1 MSKIELQNI
10 TKIYDKTIKALD
22 DISFTVNDGEFFVLL
37 GPTGAGKTTTLRA
50 IAGLEKIEKGKILF
64 DDEDVTHAQPA
75 ARDTAFVFQQYSLYP
90 HYKVYDNLAF
100 PLRSPLRKVSED
112 EIKEKITKIAE
123 MLKISG
129 KLNNK
134 ATELS
139 GGEMQRVAIG
149 RALVRDPSIYLM
161 DEPLSSLD
169 AKLRESLRVELK
181 NIQLNLGSTILYV
194 THDQA
199 EATTMADQIGVLE
212 NGKIAQIGTPE
223 EIYNQPKSI
232 YIANRLG
239 SPKINILKN
248 ESINTSAPSSSTQLG
263 IRPENIK
270 LGQGELL
277 GSIKTIEP
285 LGAET
290 VVEVEYNGVEILS
303 LYQGIFQGNR
313 GQEIKFAIDNS
324 KVLFFN
330 DNGVR
335 VEWALIF

>member
-1 MSKIELQNI
+1 MSKVELQNI

-22 DISFTVNDGEFFVLL
+22 DISFTVKDGEFFILL
-37 GPTGAGKTTTLRA
+37 GPTGAGKTTTLRS
-50 IAGLEKIEKGKILF
+50 IAGLEKIDQGKIFF
-64 DDEDVTHAQPA
+64 DDEDVSEAQPA

-100 PLRSPLRKVSED
+100 PLRSPLRKVPESE
-112 EIKEKITKIAE
+112 INEKVTKIAE

-149 RALVRDPSIYLM
+149 RALVRNPSIYLM

-181 NIQLNLGSTILYV
+181 KIQLNLGSTILYV

-223 EIYNQPKSI
+223 EIYNNPKSI
-232 YIANRLG
+232 YVANRLG
-239 SPKINILKN
+239 SPKINILDKS
-248 ESINTSAPSSSTQLG
+248 SINTSSPNQASQLG
-263 IRPENIK
+263 LRPEHIK
-270 LGQGELL
+270 LGQGELI
-277 GSIKTIEP
+277 GSIKTIES

-290 VVEVEYNGVEILS
+290 VVELEYNGLEILS
-303 LYQGIFQGNR
+303 LYQGLFQGER
-313 GQEIKFAIDNS
+313 GDEINFAIDNS

-330 DNGVR
+330 DKGVS
-335 VEWALIF
+335 VQ

>member
-1 MSKIELQNI
+1 MAKVELQNV

-22 DISFTVNDGEFFVLL
+22 DVSFTVKDGEFFVLL
-37 GPTGAGKTTTLRA
+37 GPTGAGKTTMLRSV
-50 IAGLEKIEKGKILF
+50 AGLEKIDKGKILF
-64 DDEDVTHAQPA
+64 DDEDITSAQPA

-90 HYKVYDNLAF
+90 HYKVFDNLAF
-100 PLRSPLRKVSED
+100 PLRSPLRKLPESEID
-112 EIKEKITKIAE
+112 SKVTKIAE
-123 MLKISG
+123 MLKISP

-149 RALVRDPSIYLM
+149 RALVREPNIYLM

-181 NIQLNLGSTILYV
+181 KIQLNLGATILYV

-199 EATTMADQIGVLE
+199 EATTMADEIGVLE

-223 EIYNQPKSI
+223 EIYNKPNSI
-232 YIANRLG
+232 YVANRLG
-239 SPKINILKN
+239 SPKINILNNSTLK
-248 ESINTSAPSSSTQLG
+248 TSLPSSDHQLG
-263 IRPENIK
+263 VRPEHVK
-270 LGQGELL
+270 LGQGELI
-277 GSIKTIEP
+277 GSVKTIEA

-290 VVEVEYNGVEILS
+290 VVELDYNGTEILS
-303 LYQGIFQGNR
+303 LYQGSFDGQR
-313 GQEIKFAIDNS
+313 GQDIKFGIDNS

-330 DNGVR
+330 EQGMR
-335 VEWALIF
+335 VW

>member
-335 VEWALIF
+335 VE

>member
-1 MSKIELQNI
+1 MSKIDLQNI

-100 PLRSPLRKVSED
+100 PLRSPLRKVPED

-123 MLKISG
+123 MLKIYG

-232 YIANRLG
+232 YVANRLG

-335 VEWALIF
+335 VE

>member
-10 TKIYDKTIKALD
+10 TKIYDKTIRALD

-37 GPTGAGKTTTLRA
+37 GPTGAGKSTTLRA
-50 IAGLEKIEKGKILF
+50 IAGLEKIEKGNILF
-64 DDEDVTHAQPA
+64 DEEDVTHAQPA

-100 PLRSPLRKVSED
+100 PLRSPLRKVPED

-232 YIANRLG
+232 YVANRLG

-248 ESINTSAPSSSTQLG
+248 DSINTSAPSSSTQLG
-263 IRPENIK
+263 LRPEHIK
-270 LGQGELL
+270 LGQGELS
-277 GSIKTIEP
+277 GSIKTIES

-324 KVLFFN
+324 KLLFFN

-335 VEWALIF
+335 VE

>member
-10 TKIYDKTIKALD
+10 TKIYDKTIRALD

-100 PLRSPLRKVSED
+100 PLRSPLRKVPED

-232 YIANRLG
+232 YVANRLG

-248 ESINTSAPSSSTQLG
+248 DSINTSAPSSSTQLG
-263 IRPENIK
+263 LRPEHIK
-270 LGQGELL
+270 LGQGELS
-277 GSIKTIEP
+277 GSIKTIES

-324 KVLFFN
+324 KLLFFN

-335 VEWALIF
+335 VE

>member
-10 TKIYDKTIKALD
+10 TKIYDKTIRALD

-50 IAGLEKIEKGKILF
+50 IAGLEKIEKGNILF
-64 DDEDVTHAQPA
+64 DEEDVTHAQPA

-100 PLRSPLRKVSED
+100 PLRSPLRKVPED

-194 THDQA
+194 THDKA

-232 YIANRLG
+232 YVANRLG

-248 ESINTSAPSSSTQLG
+248 DSINTSAPSSSTQLG
-263 IRPENIK
+263 LRPEHIK
-270 LGQGELL
+270 LGQGELS
-277 GSIKTIEP
+277 GSIKTIES

-324 KVLFFN
+324 KLLFFN

-335 VEWALIF
+335 VE

>member
-10 TKIYDKTIKALD
+10 TKIYDKTIRALD

-50 IAGLEKIEKGKILF
+50 IAGLEKIEKGNILF
-64 DDEDVTHAQPA
+64 DEEDVTHAQPA

-100 PLRSPLRKVSED
+100 PLRSPLRKVPED

-232 YIANRLG
+232 YVANRLG

-248 ESINTSAPSSSTQLG
+248 DSINTSTPSSSTQLG
-263 IRPENIK
+263 LRPEHIK
-270 LGQGELL
+270 LGQGELS
-277 GSIKTIEP
+277 GSIKTIES

-290 VVEVEYNGVEILS
+290 VVEVEYNGIEILS

-324 KVLFFN
+324 KLLFFN

-335 VEWALIF
+335 VE

>member
-1 MSKIELQNI
+1 MSKVELQNI

-22 DISFTVNDGEFFVLL
+22 DISFTVKDGEFFILL
-37 GPTGAGKTTTLRA
+37 GPTGAGKTTTLRS
-50 IAGLEKIEKGKILF
+50 IAGLEKIDQGKIFF
-64 DDEDVTHAQPA
+64 DDEDVSEAQPA

-100 PLRSPLRKVSED
+100 PLRSPLRKVAESE
-112 EIKEKITKIAE
+112 INEKVTKIAE

-149 RALVRDPSIYLM
+149 RALVRNPSIYLM

-181 NIQLNLGSTILYV
+181 KIQLNLGSTILYV

-223 EIYNQPKSI
+223 EIYNNPKSI
-232 YIANRLG
+232 YVANRLG
-239 SPKINILKN
+239 SPKINILDKT
-248 ESINTSAPSSSTQLG
+248 SIKTSSPNQASQLG
-263 IRPENIK
+263 LRPEHIK
-270 LGQGELL
+270 LGQGELI
-277 GSIKTIEP
+277 GSIKTIES

-290 VVEVEYNGVEILS
+290 VVELEYNGLEILS
-303 LYQGIFQGNR
+303 LYQGLFQGER
-313 GQEIKFAIDNS
+313 GDEINFAIDNS

-330 DNGVR
+330 DKGLSVQ
-335 VEWALIF
+335 

>member
-10 TKIYDKTIKALD
+10 TKIYDKTIRALD

-50 IAGLEKIEKGKILF
+50 IAGLEKIEKGNIFF
-64 DDEDVTHAQPA
+64 DEEDVTHAQPA

-100 PLRSPLRKVSED
+100 PLRSPLRKVPED

-232 YIANRLG
+232 YVANRLG

-248 ESINTSAPSSSTQLG
+248 DSINTSAPSSSTQLG
-263 IRPENIK
+263 LRPEHIK
-270 LGQGELL
+270 LGQGELS
-277 GSIKTIEP
+277 GSIKTIES

-335 VEWALIF
+335 VE

>member
-10 TKIYDKTIKALD
+10 TKIYDKTIRALD

-50 IAGLEKIEKGKILF
+50 IAGLEKIEKGNILF
-64 DDEDVTHAQPA
+64 DEEDVTHAQPA

-100 PLRSPLRKVSED
+100 PLRSPLRKVPED

-232 YIANRLG
+232 YVANRLG

-248 ESINTSAPSSSTQLG
+248 DSINTSAPSSSTQLG
-263 IRPENIK
+263 LRPEHIK
-270 LGQGELL
+270 LGQGELS
-277 GSIKTIEP
+277 GSIKTIES

-324 KVLFFN
+324 KLLFFN

-335 VEWALIF
+335 VEWVLNF

>member
-1 MSKIELQNI
+1 MAKVELQNV

-22 DISFTVNDGEFFVLL
+22 DISFTVKDGEFFVLL
-37 GPTGAGKTTTLRA
+37 GPTGAGKTTMLRSV
-50 IAGLEKIEKGKILF
+50 AGLEKIDKGKILF
-64 DDEDVTHAQPA
+64 DDEDITYAQPA

-100 PLRSPLRKVSED
+100 PLRSPLRKLPESEID
-112 EIKEKITKIAE
+112 SKVTKIAE
-123 MLKISG
+123 MLKISP

-149 RALVRDPSIYLM
+149 RALVREPNIYLM

-181 NIQLNLGSTILYV
+181 KIQLNLGATILYV

-199 EATTMADQIGVLE
+199 EATTMADEIGVLE

-223 EIYNQPKSI
+223 EIYNKPNSI
-232 YIANRLG
+232 YVANRLG
-239 SPKINILKN
+239 SPKINILNNSTLK
-248 ESINTSAPSSSTQLG
+248 TSLPSSDHQLG
-263 IRPENIK
+263 VRPEHVK
-270 LGQGELL
+270 LGQGELI
-277 GSIKTIEP
+277 GSVKTIEA

-290 VVEVEYNGVEILS
+290 VVELDYNGTEILS
-303 LYQGIFQGNR
+303 LYQGSFDGQR
-313 GQEIKFAIDNS
+313 GQDIKFGIDNS

-330 DNGVR
+330 EQGMR
-335 VEWALIF
+335 V